1 MSDILIDISAS
12 NEWTKEEI
20 SFVKEI
26 LTISFNSM
34 SKKKFKEISVRLTG
48 DKEIKKLNKQY
59 RNKNSPTNVLSFC
72 SLSDFNHPDT
82 LEMLGDIVISKD
94 TILREAKNS
103 KKNFNQH
110 LTHIGI
116 HGLLHLLGYS
126 HDKEKEA
133 LIMEGLEIDI
143 LKDLG
148 ISNPYEGIR

>member
-1 MSDILIDISAS
+1 MSDILINISAS

-34 SKKKFKEISVRLTG
+34 SKEKSKEISVRLTG

-59 RNKNSPTNVLSFC
+59 RNKNSSTNVLSFC
-72 SLSDFNHPDT
+72 SLSDFNHPDA
-82 LEMLGDIVISKD
+82 LEILGDIVISKD

-133 LIMEGLEIDI
+133 LIMESLEVDI

-148 ISNPYEGIR
+148 IPNPYEGIR

>member
-1 MSDILIDISAS
+1 MSDILINISAS
-12 NEWTKEEI
+12 NEWTKKEI

-34 SKKKFKEISVRLTG
+34 SKKKSKEISVRLTG

-59 RNKNSPTNVLSFC
+59 RNKNSSTNVLSFC
-72 SLSDFNHPDT
+72 SLSDFNHPDA
-82 LEMLGDIVISKD
+82 LEILGDIVISKD

>member
-1 MSDILIDISAS
+1 MSDILINISAS
-12 NEWTKEEI
+12 NEWTKKEI

-34 SKKKFKEISVRLTG
+34 SKKKSKEISVRLTG

-59 RNKNSPTNVLSFC
+59 RNKNSSTNVLSFC
-72 SLSDFNHPDT
+72 SLSDFNHPDA
-82 LEMLGDIVISKD
+82 LEILGDIVISKD

-148 ISNPYEGIR
+148 IPNPYESIR